1 MRTTDIQQDLFV
13 DAPIWDEGLTGRQR
27 RFVEYYCGDRDCF
40 LNAVKAFEKAYRRP
54 GREPAET
61 SIQSNA
67 ARLMRNPRIQDAI
80 TRLLRSMQNGE
91 DRLSEYR
98 VLRLLGTL
106 AFYNPADIVDRHGNL
121 NVKADLHEL
130 GDLAYCIAGIKKNK
144 DGGKEIKLFDRT
156 RALDMLSRYLDIIRP
171 AESNIIINPNMY
183 LTPKNVEEIREEE
196 AACAPREAEDAE
208 YEVLRAGTPG
218 PENDRI

>member
-1 MRTTDIQQDLFV
+1 MRTADIQRDLFV
-13 DAPIWDEGLTGRQR
+13 EAPVWETGLTGRQR

-40 LNAVKAFEKAYRRP
+40 LNAVKAFQKAYARP
-54 GREPAET
+54 GREHTAA
-61 SIQSNA
+61 SVQSNS

-80 TRLLRSMQNGE
+80 TRLLRSRQNEE

-106 AFYNPADIVDRHGNL
+106 AFYNPADILDRYGKL
-121 NVKADLHEL
+121 KTKDLGER
-130 GDLAYCIAGIKKNK
+130 GDLAYCIAGIKRNK

-156 RALDMLSRYLDIIRP
+156 KALDMLSRYLDIIRP

-183 LTPKNVEEIREEE
+183 LTPKNVEEIRAEE
-196 AACAPREAEDAE
+196 ASCAPREAEAAE
-208 YEVLRAGTPG
+208 YEGMRAGA
-218 PENDRI
+218 EK